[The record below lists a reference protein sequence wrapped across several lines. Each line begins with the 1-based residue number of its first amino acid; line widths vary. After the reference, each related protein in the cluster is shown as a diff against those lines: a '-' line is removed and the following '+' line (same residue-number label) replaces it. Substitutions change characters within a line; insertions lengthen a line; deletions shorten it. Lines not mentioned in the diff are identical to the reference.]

1 MNAVSATWQAMLD
14 SSVPV
19 STVSKLS
26 MSLRQAFE
34 KRDQRIAG
42 RDEKEVGSRDNVG
55 LTLKPAYL

>member
-14 SSVPV
+14 SSVLV

-34 KRDQRIAG
+34 KRDRRIAG